1 MSPFIFFV
9 PAWNRIA
16 RCEGGWGG
24 GGCLYTLG
32 CGSSSDSWG
41 NMAFEFWCG
50 VVEEKKGGEVGR

>member
-16 RCEGGWGG
+16 RCEGGLG

-32 CGSSSDSWG
+32 CGSSSDSWA
-41 NMAFEFWCG
+41 NVAFEFWC
-50 VVEEKKGGEVGR
+50 VVEEKKGGEVGK